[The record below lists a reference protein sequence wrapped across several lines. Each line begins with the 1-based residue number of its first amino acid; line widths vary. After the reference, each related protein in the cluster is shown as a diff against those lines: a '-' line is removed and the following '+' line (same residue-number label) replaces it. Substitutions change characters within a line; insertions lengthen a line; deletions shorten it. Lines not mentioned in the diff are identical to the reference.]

1 MAGETIA
8 ERPVVSLV
16 LFAVSPCEP
25 LLTFASFIFFFTP
38 LSMIIQLEGKKEKKQ
53 EKR

>member
-8 ERPVVSLV
+8 ERPV
-16 LFAVSPCEP
+16 VSPCEP
-25 LLTFASFIFFFTP
+25 LLTFASFIFSFTP